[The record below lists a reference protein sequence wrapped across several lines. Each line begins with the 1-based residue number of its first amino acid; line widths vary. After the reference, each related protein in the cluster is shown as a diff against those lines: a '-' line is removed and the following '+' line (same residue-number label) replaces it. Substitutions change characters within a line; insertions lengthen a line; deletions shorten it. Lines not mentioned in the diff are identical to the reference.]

1 MSNKPP
7 SLQTTISLD
16 ELKALIHDA
25 VRDALLEM
33 LGEDMTSEPNFAP
46 EIAQR
51 LRQYQN
57 QKPNGIPIEDVISE
71 LGLDV

>member
-1 MSNKPP
+1 MSNKSPL
-7 SLQTTISLD
+7 LQTTISLD

-46 EIAQR
+46 EIAER
-51 LRQYQN
+51 LRRYQS
-57 QKPNGIPIEDVISE
+57 QKPDGIPIDDVISE